1 MADRP
6 ATPTLSRIL
15 SDPQTCAD
23 FSKKSHATFPPP
35 VSKNFSSNH
44 LILSSPFPPLLI
56 STNSIDSRLREKKKK
71 KTPVRDFPTTAYRLN
86 PSISRIGLIPAPN
99 FCNSRGRKKG
109 GIEGGRVLDAQRA
122 GSTWDAEEAPLVER
136 QRRAKENRGGIEER
150 EDGG

>member
-15 SDPQTCAD
+15 SDPQTCPD
-23 FSKKSHATFPPP
+23 FSKKSHATFPSP

-109 GIEGGRVLDAQRA
+109 GIEREGVGCSEQEALGTRRKHPWLNDSGGRKRIE
-122 GSTWDAEEAPLVER
+122 AE
-136 QRRAKENRGGIEER
+136 
-150 EDGG
+150 

>member
-15 SDPQTCAD
+15 SDPQTCPD
-23 FSKKSHATFPPP
+23 FSKKSHATFPSP

-56 STNSIDSRLREKKKK
+56 SINSIDSRLREKKKENTGSRFSNDCVSIK
-71 KTPVRDFPTTAYRLN
+71 SVDIQDRFDPGPQFLQLAWTEERRDRE
-86 PSISRIGLIPAPN
+86 
-99 FCNSRGRKKG
+99 
-109 GIEGGRVLDAQRA
+109 EGCWMQRA